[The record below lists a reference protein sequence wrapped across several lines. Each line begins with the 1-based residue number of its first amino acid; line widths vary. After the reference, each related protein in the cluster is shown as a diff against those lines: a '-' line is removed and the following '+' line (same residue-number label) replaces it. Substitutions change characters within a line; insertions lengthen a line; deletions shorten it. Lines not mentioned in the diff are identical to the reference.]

1 MESSDIAA
9 LLQEALTDE
18 NLCKLM
24 ALDSPAVNSFVADAI
39 QLCRPDSVFI
49 CTDSAE
55 DVACIRHMAVEAGE
69 EQSLNVE
76 GHTIHFDGPRDQAR
90 DKANTRYLVHEGME
104 LGASLNTVAHAEG
117 TAEVRGFLKDAM
129 RGKRMIVRFFCL
141 GPTASE
147 FSLPAMQITDSS
159 YVGHSEDILY
169 RVGYEQF
176 RSMASD
182 AGFFRFLHSAGQLD
196 GGVSADV
203 EKRRVY
209 IDLEDEI
216 VYSTNTQ
223 YAGNTVGFKKL
234 ALRLAIRRA
243 DREGWLAEHMFVMGA
258 HGPGGRVTYFA
269 GAFPSACGK
278 TSTAMI
284 NGETIIGDDLAYLR
298 KGADGVVRAANVES
312 GIFGII
318 RDVSPESD
326 PVIWNALTTPGEVIF
341 SNVLVTDGKPW
352 WLGDG
357 RERPTTGVNFQGQW
371 EKGKKDAD
379 GKEIPCAHMNSRYTI
394 RISALTNRDPLA
406 DDPNGVPVGGIIYGG
421 RDSDTWPPV
430 RQSFDWAHG
439 VLTMGAVLESE
450 TTSATLGA
458 EGVRAFQPMSNMDF
472 ISLPLGK
479 YLKNH
484 LDFAAADGGLPLI
497 FASNYFIRS
506 EAGDYLTGM
515 NAKNV
520 WIKWME
526 LRVHGEVDG
535 IETPI
540 GLLPRYAD
548 LKALFRQVLD
558 QDYAESDYEEQFAIR
573 VPENLGKLARIE
585 DIYRTKVDDAPESL
599 FEALAA
605 ERSRLQAAQAKHGD
619 RISPNSF

>member
-1 MESSDIAA
+1 
-9 LLQEALTDE
+9 
-18 NLCKLM
+18 M
-24 ALDSPAVNSFVADAI
+24 ALANPVVNSFVANTIA
-39 QLCRPDSVFI
+39 LCQPDSVFI

-55 DVACIRHMAVEAGE
+55 DIACIRALTTEAGE
-69 EQSLNVE
+69 EQTLNIE
-76 GHTIHFDGPRDQAR
+76 GHTIHFDGPLDQAR

-104 LGASLNTVAHAEG
+104 LGASLNTIEHGEG
-117 TAEVRGFLKDAM
+117 IAEVRSFFKNSMQG
-129 RGKRMIVRFFCL
+129 RRMIVRFFCL
-141 GPTASE
+141 GPCGSQ

-159 YVGHSEDILY
+159 YVAHSEDILY

-176 RSMASD
+176 RSMD
-182 AGFFRFLHSAGQLD
+182 AATSFFRFLHTAGRLE
-196 GGVSADV
+196 GGVSAEVD
-203 EKRRVY
+203 KRRVY

-298 KGADGVVRAANVES
+298 MIDGVVHAANVES

-318 RDVSPESD
+318 RDVSVDSD

-341 SNVLVTDGKPW
+341 SNVLKTDSGQPR
-352 WLGDG
+352 WLSDG
-357 RERPTTGVNFQGQW
+357 REEPTAGVNFQGDW
-371 EKGKKDAD
+371 TKGKKDAN

-406 DDPNGVPVGGIIYGG
+406 DDPSGVPVGGIIYGG

-479 YLKNH
+479 YLSNH
-484 LDFAAADGGLPLI
+484 LEFAAASQKMPLI
-497 FASNYFIRS
+497 FASNYFIRG
-506 EAGDYLTGM
+506 EEGKYLTGM

-526 LRVHGEVDG
+526 LRTHGEVEA

-540 GLLPRYAD
+540 GLLPKYED
-548 LKALFRQVLD
+548 LKTLFRQVLD
-558 QDYAESDYEEQFAIR
+558 QDYAESDYEKQFVIR
-573 VPENLGKLARIE
+573 VPENLAKLDRIE
-585 DIYRTKVDDAPESL
+585 AIYRSKVDDAPDVL
-599 FEALAA
+599 FENLAA
-605 ERSRLQAAQAKHGD
+605 ERARLQAAQAEHGD
-619 RISPNSF
+619 RISPNSFA